1 VALTERPDLLMAA
14 TEDVLH
20 QPQRAPAMPAS
31 AEYLRLLRRYS
42 VAAVLSGAGPAVI
55 ALSTEPE
62 LPAEAVEYGAANGF
76 TVGEM
81 AAGDGVRWSSGVA
94 VLS

>member
-1 VALTERPDLLMAA
+1 M
-14 TEDVLH
+14 
-20 QPQRAPAMPAS
+20 
-31 AEYLRLLRRYS
+31 LRGCG

-76 TVGEM
+76 TVAEMTVGE
-81 AAGDGVRWSSGVA
+81 GVRWTSGVTA
-94 VLS
+94 RA